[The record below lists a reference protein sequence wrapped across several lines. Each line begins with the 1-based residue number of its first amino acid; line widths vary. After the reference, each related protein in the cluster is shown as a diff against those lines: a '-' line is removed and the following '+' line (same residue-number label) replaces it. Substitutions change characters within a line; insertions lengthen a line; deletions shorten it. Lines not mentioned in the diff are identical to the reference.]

1 MPGMRKHAL
10 AGSLIFHFSALLLG
24 FLLGTAAHQVRHK
37 SPTVIRF
44 EPASQK
50 LRHGTNSNLTR
61 PVRVA

>member
-1 MPGMRKHAL
+1 MRKHVL
-10 AGSLIFHFSALLLG
+10 LGSLAFHTGILLLG

-50 LRHGTNSNLTR
+50 LRHGTKPNATG
-61 PVRVA
+61 RVV